1 MYVIFTSSVYRGGDA
16 CLYWMHP
23 LQPMS
28 HTPNI
33 TACLTMESLTDLLQ
47 GKRSWQICKDLQFPS
62 TMILYGLVWL
72 R

>member
-1 MYVIFTSSVYRGGDA
+1 MYVIFTSSVYRVGDA

-33 TACLTMESLTDLLQ
+33 TASLTMESLTVPLQ
-47 GKRSWQICKDLQFPS
+47 GKRS
-62 TMILYGLVWL
+62 
-72 R
+72 